1 MENVKSLDGIDS
13 LCLKKQRELTMNK
26 STINKL
32 KEKQEVSK
40 LPVVPK
46 EKIDKSFK
54 GDKGTITTKS
64 LHIQTIEDAIKA
76 SKINLDVW
84 FIERHIINSWEVT
97 CKVKDSPGKEHAET
111 FTNYQVKLWLKRKAP
126 EILAIEDILIRL
138 ENKSPFVKK
147 IKYPKSIK
155 HNRKRILEVS
165 VFDPHLGLH
174 CFKGGSDSSWSIK
187 KGKLMFMATIERILN
202 RAEAYRKF
210 YEYILFPFGNDFM
223 HIDNVFGTTTQGT
236 VQPEG
241 DAWKYVYEE
250 SQQLIINAIEML
262 KLIAPVKILVVP
274 GNHSRQSEFT
284 MGHFLNAYY
293 RNDSNVDVNASADPY
308 KFCHYGVNLIGY
320 EHGHSVNAL
329 RLAALMANET
339 RLNGWRDARY
349 CEWHIGD
356 QHRKGSAKPSMFEEQ
371 GVSIEYLPSLTP
383 PNEWHRVKG
392 FNWQKRGGMGFIWDY
407 SHGQVARIPVNID
420 NYTGYFLGEKE

>member
-1 MENVKSLDGIDS
+1 MKKNDIEN
-13 LCLKKQRELTMNK
+13 LKNSQD
-26 STINKL
+26 INKL
-32 KEKQEVSK
+32 
-40 LPVVPK
+40 PTIPK

-54 GDKGTITTKS
+54 GDEGTVTTKS
-64 LHIQTIEDAIKA
+64 LNIKTVKDAIKI
-76 SKINLDVW
+76 SNIDLDVW
-84 FIERHIINSWEVT
+84 IIDRHIISSWEVT

-126 EILAIEDILIRL
+126 EVLATEDILTRL
-138 ENKSPFVKK
+138 EKKSPIVKK
-147 IKYPKSIK
+147 IKYPKALKSA
-155 HNRKRILEVS
+155 KRILEVS

-174 CFKGGSDSSWSIK
+174 CFKGGSDSSWSIDK
-187 KGKLMFMATIERILN
+187 CKYMFLATIERILN
-202 RAEAYRKF
+202 RTWSYF
-210 YEYILFPFGNDFM
+210 GPYEYILFPFGNDFM

-236 VQPEG
+236 TQPEG

-250 SQQLIINAIEML
+250 GQQLIINAIEMI

-308 KFCHYGVNLIGY
+308 KFCRYGVNLIGY
-320 EHGHSVNAL
+320 EHGHSVNML

-339 RLNGWRDARY
+339 RLNGWQDARY

-356 QHRKGSAKPSMFEEQ
+356 QHRKGSAKPSMLEEQ
-371 GVSIEYLPSLTP
+371 GVSVEYLPSLTP

-407 SHGQVARIPVNID
+407 SHGQVNRILVNID